1 MVLIHDTYWCSF
13 AIIYINPE
21 AWLNDVLEKIPSAS
35 ILELEKLLP
44 QNFNLTDGGN

>member
-1 MVLIHDTYWCSF
+1 MYTFMCDCKKHNV
-13 AIIYINPE
+13 NPE
-21 AWLNDVLEKIPSAS
+21 AWLNYVLEKIPSAS